1 MNKDQLKNLIK
12 KSLNIKKI
20 DNKISSKKTP
30 ACYTLGQL
38 SNIRLLD
45 KTTKG
50 KTSKLNLSDADS
62 FEKLFKILKKN
73 KI

>member
-1 MNKDQLKNLIK
+1 MNKDLLKNLIK
-12 KSLNIKKI
+12 KSLNIKKV
-20 DNKISSKKTP
+20 DNKTSSQNTP
-30 ACYTLGQL
+30 AWDSLGHL
-38 SNIRLLD
+38 TIISLLD
-45 KTTKG
+45 KNTKG

>member
-1 MNKDQLKNLIK
+1 MNKDELKKLIR
-12 KSLNIKKI
+12 KSLKIKKI
-20 DNKISSKKTP
+20 DDKTSSGNTP
-30 ACYTLGQL
+30 EWDSLGHL
-38 SNIRLLD
+38 SILSALD

>member
-20 DNKISSKKTP
+20 DNKISYKNTTAWDS
-30 ACYTLGQL
+30 LGQL
-38 SNIRLLD
+38 SIISLLD

-50 KTSKLNLSDADS
+50 KTSRLNLSNADS

>member
-12 KSLNIKKI
+12 KSLNIKEI
-20 DNKISSKKTP
+20 DNKISSKNTP
-30 ACYTLGQL
+30 AWDSLGQL
-38 SNIRLLD
+38 SIISLLD

>member
-1 MNKDQLKNLIK
+1 MNTKENIK
-12 KSLNIKKI
+12 KIIVKKI
-20 DNKISSKKTP
+20 DNKISSKNTP
-30 ACYTLGQL
+30 AWDSLGQL
-38 SNIRLLD
+38 SIISLLD

-62 FEKLFKILKKN
+62 FEKIFKILKKN

>member
-20 DNKISSKKTP
+20 DNKISSKNTP
-30 ACYTLGQL
+30 AWDSLGQL
-38 SNIRLLD
+38 SIISLLD

-50 KTSKLNLSDADS
+50 RTSKLNLSDADS
-62 FEKLFKILKKN
+62 LEKLFKILKKN

>member
-20 DNKISSKKTP
+20 DDKISSKNTP
-30 ACYTLGQL
+30 AWDSLGQL
-38 SNIRLLD
+38 SIISLLA

-62 FEKLFKILKKN
+62 FDKLFKILKKN

>member
-20 DNKISSKKTP
+20 DNKISSKNTP
-30 ACYTLGQL
+30 AWDSLGQL
-38 SNIRLLD
+38 SIISLLD

-50 KTSKLNLSDADS
+50 KTSRLNLSNADS
-62 FEKLFKILKKN
+62 FEKLFKILEKN

>member
-1 MNKDQLKNLIK
+1 MNKDRLKNLIK

-20 DNKISSKKTP
+20 DNKISSKNTP
-30 ACYTLGQL
+30 AWDSLGQL
-38 SNIRLLD
+38 SIISLLD

-62 FEKLFKILKKN
+62 FEKLFKILEKN

>member
-1 MNKDQLKNLIK
+1 MNKDRLKNLIK

-20 DNKISSKKTP
+20 DNKISSKNTP
-30 ACYTLGQL
+30 AWDSLGQL
-38 SNIRLLD
+38 SIISLLD

-50 KTSKLNLSDADS
+50 KTSRLNLSNADS
-62 FEKLFKILKKN
+62 FEKLFKILEKN

>member
-20 DNKISSKKTP
+20 DNKISSKNTP
-30 ACYTLGQL
+30 AWDSLGQL
-38 SNIRLLD
+38 SIISLLD
-45 KTTKG
+45 KTTIG
-50 KTSKLNLSDADS
+50 QTSKLNLSDADS

>member
-20 DNKISSKKTP
+20 DNKISSKNTP
-30 ACYTLGQL
+30 AWDSLGQL
-38 SNIRLLD
+38 SIISLLD

-50 KTSKLNLSDADS
+50 KTSKLNLSNADS
-62 FEKLFKILKKN
+62 FEKLFKILEKN

>member
-12 KSLNIKKI
+12 KSLKIKAINSKT
-20 DNKISSKKTP
+20 SSKNT
-30 ACYTLGQL
+30 AAWDSLGHL
-38 SNIRLLD
+38 SILSALD

-50 KTSKLNLSDADS
+50 KTSKLNLSKADS
-62 FEKLFKILKKN
+62 FTVLFKILKKN

>member
-12 KSLNIKKI
+12 KSLKINKI
-20 DNKISSKKTP
+20 DAKTSSGNTP
-30 ACYTLGQL
+30 EWDSLGHL
-38 SNIRLLD
+38 SILSALD

>member
-1 MNKDQLKNLIK
+1 MNKDRLKNLIK

-20 DNKISSKKTP
+20 DNKISSKNTP
-30 ACYTLGQL
+30 AWDSLDQL
-38 SNIRLLD
+38 SIISLLD

-62 FEKLFKILKKN
+62 FEKLFKILEKN

>member
-12 KSLNIKKI
+12 KSLNIRKI
-20 DNKISSKKTP
+20 DNKISSKNTR
-30 ACYTLGQL
+30 AWDSLGQL
-38 SNIRLLD
+38 SIISLLD

>member
-20 DNKISSKKTP
+20 DDKISSKNTS
-30 ACYTLGQL
+30 AWDSLGQL
-38 SNIRLLD
+38 SIISSLS

>member
-20 DNKISSKKTP
+20 DDKISSKNTP
-30 ACYTLGQL
+30 AWDSLGQL
-38 SNIRLLD
+38 SIISLLD

-50 KTSKLNLSDADS
+50 KTSKLNLSKADS
-62 FEKLFKILKKN
+62 FTVLFKILKKN

>member
-1 MNKDQLKNLIK
+1 MNKDRLKNLIK

-20 DNKISSKKTP
+20 DNKTSSKNT
-30 ACYTLGQL
+30 AAWDSLGQL
-38 SNIRLLD
+38 SIISLLD

-50 KTSKLNLSDADS
+50 KTSRLNLSNADS

>member
-20 DNKISSKKTP
+20 DDKVSSKNTP
-30 ACYTLGQL
+30 AWDSLGQL
-38 SNIRLLD
+38 SIISLLD

-50 KTSKLNLSDADS
+50 KTSKLNLSNADS
-62 FEKLFKILKKN
+62 LEKLFKILKKN

>member
-20 DNKISSKKTP
+20 DNKISSKNTP
-30 ACYTLGQL
+30 AWDSLGQL
-38 SNIRLLD
+38 SIISLLD

-50 KTSKLNLSDADS
+50 QTSKLNLSDADS
-62 FEKLFKILKKN
+62 LEKLFKILKKN

>member
-20 DNKISSKKTP
+20 DDKESSKNTP
-30 ACYTLGQL
+30 AWDSLGQL
-38 SNIRLLD
+38 SIISLLD

-50 KTSKLNLSDADS
+50 RTSKLNLSDADS
-62 FEKLFKILKKN
+62 LEKLFKILKKN

>member
-20 DNKISSKKTP
+20 DNKISSKNTP
-30 ACYTLGQL
+30 AWDSLGQL
-38 SNIRLLD
+38 SIISLLD

-62 FEKLFKILKKN
+62 FEKLFKILEKN

>member
-20 DNKISSKKTP
+20 DNKISSKNTP
-30 ACYTLGQL
+30 AWDSLGQL
-38 SNIRLLD
+38 SIISLLD

-50 KTSKLNLSDADS
+50 QTSKLNLSDADS

>member
-20 DNKISSKKTP
+20 DDKVSSKNTP
-30 ACYTLGQL
+30 AWDSLGQL
-38 SNIRLLD
+38 SIISLLD

-50 KTSKLNLSDADS
+50 KTSKLNLTNADS
-62 FEKLFKILKKN
+62 LEKLFKILKKN

>member
-20 DNKISSKKTP
+20 DNKVSSKNTP
-30 ACYTLGQL
+30 AWDSLGQL
-38 SNIRLLD
+38 SIISLLD

-50 KTSKLNLSDADS
+50 QTSKLNLSDADS

>member
-20 DNKISSKKTP
+20 DNKISSKNTP
-30 ACYTLGQL
+30 EWDSLGQL
-38 SNIRLLD
+38 SIISLLD

-50 KTSKLNLSDADS
+50 QTSKLNLSDADS